1 MRANQSV
8 TESFKSNLPIQ
19 SLGFF
24 LAAFFLLTAC
34 GFAEEPTPVPVDK
47 FHSALMDD
55 FKVTEQQVT
64 DARVSGVTDDELA
77 LSFFIAQRA
86 RLEPEAVTGIHAS
99 GMSWMQVAFHYQL
112 NPWIF
117 YTFLSASPSN
127 SPYKAAYDKFNKPTF
142 KINLTDPDLVN
153 LANLK
158 FLSEYYG
165 RDPKDIVQKRASGKT
180 FREINDDYWN
190 QKSVHDY
197 GWDVVNPNQTPT
209 PSPDLFQKVIG
220 L

>member
-190 QKSVHDY
+190 QKCVHDY